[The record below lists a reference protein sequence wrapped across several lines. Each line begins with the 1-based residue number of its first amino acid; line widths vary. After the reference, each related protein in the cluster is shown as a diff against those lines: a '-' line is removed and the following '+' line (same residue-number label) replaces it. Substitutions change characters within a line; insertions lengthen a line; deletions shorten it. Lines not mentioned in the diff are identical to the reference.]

1 MSMERGSA
9 HLAISQVRIIVEAE
23 CSSCGP
29 IFQTQNEALQTLE
42 AATAH
47 TTSTGHLVILNG
59 TIDAPQL
66 EELGPIPSF
75 PEAVQP

>member
-9 HLAISQVRIIVEAE
+9 PLAISQVRIVVEAE

-29 IFQTQNEALQTLE
+29 IFEAQNEASQILE

-66 EELGPIPSF
+66 EELGPAPPF
-75 PEAVQP
+75 PEALRP